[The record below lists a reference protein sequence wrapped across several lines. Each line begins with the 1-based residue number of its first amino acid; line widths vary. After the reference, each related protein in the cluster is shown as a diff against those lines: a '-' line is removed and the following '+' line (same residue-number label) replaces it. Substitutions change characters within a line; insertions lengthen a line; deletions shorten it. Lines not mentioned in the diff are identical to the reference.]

1 MPLVDGI
8 APLQTD
14 LAAVAALG
22 ISYTQLAQLI
32 RSAIGI
38 TISQR
43 GLTVTYGTGGF
54 SATVSLEQART
65 LLQFCEEQAARE
77 GGIPFATYDLELA

>member
-1 MPLVDGI
+1 MALADGI
-8 APLQTD
+8 ASLQTD

-32 RSAIGI
+32 RAAIGI

-43 GLTVTYGTGGF
+43 GLSVTYGTGGF
-54 SATVSLEQART
+54 SNTVSLEQARA
-65 LLQFCEEQAARE
+65 LLQFCEDQAARE
-77 GGIPFATYDLELA
+77 GGDPFATYDLEMA